1 MYQGGYM
8 IESISVSDL
17 KLLGD
22 INIIDIR
29 SIEKY
34 NSKHILNAKNIPMEQ
49 LLINPGRYM
58 NKYETYYIY
67 CQKGIQSRKLCQILK
82 NNGYNAINITGGYEA
97 WILNE

>member
-1 MYQGGYM
+1 M

>member
-1 MYQGGYM
+1 M

-49 LLINPGRYM
+49 LLINPDRYL
-58 NKYETYYIY
+58 NRYETYYIY